1 MLSLLGLML
10 AGLALVW
17 ILGSYRTLG
26 RNFLYAVPA
35 LNVLADMFVDVWSV
49 GGVHSGVIRAAV
61 LTLFICLSV
70 PTLRLSRDTVLVC
83 ALVGYLAL
91 LLPGTSNPPH
101 SFEMWL
107 RLTLAV
113 MMLPIAHATVLTV
126 RELRKLNIGLA
137 VAVFVIVVQFVAAQ
151 VFQLGST
158 VYGEEQAYLVGGN
171 SGVYITYVIAYAL
184 VSLPLAFRSQSFRS
198 PAARLFMGG
207 LAVAAICVLF
217 LVFRRGAILGFLVGT
232 IVYVL
237 YTRNRGRAT
246 ALVGAGAVAMVAA
259 MPLIGDRLASIY
271 SERGDVVAFIENTDQ
286 GRMAEFELVW
296 REFLDRGVRHAM
308 FGSDLFNSRAYLGE
322 TRTLHVDYT
331 NLLLGAGIVG
341 LGLYLL
347 IFFWIVRE
355 ANRRARLLRAFP
367 LAAEIRATLLGLVA
381 TCLVVSFST
390 QIWAVG
396 PLSCAFLYFGALL
409 GLLRPV
415 PVEVPA
421 AAQVQVARR
430 PELALASSRPAPR
443 LAP

>member
-137 VAVFVIVVQFVAAQ
+137 VAIFIIVVQFVAAQ
-151 VFQLGST
+151 IFQLGST
-158 VYGEEQAYLVGGN
+158 VYGENHAYLMGGT
-171 SGVYITYVIAYAL
+171 SGVYITYFIAYAL

-198 PAARLFMGG
+198 PGARLFMGG
-207 LAVAAICVLF
+207 LATAAICVLF
-217 LVFRRGAILGFLVGT
+217 LVFRRGAILGLLVGT
-232 IVYVL
+232 VVYVL
-237 YTRNRGRAT
+237 YTPNRGRAT
-246 ALVGAGAVAMVAA
+246 ALVGAGALAMAAA
-259 MPLIGDRLASIY
+259 MPVIGDRLVSVY
-271 SERGDVVAFIENTDQ
+271 SDRGDVVGFVENTER
-286 GRMAEFELVW
+286 GRMAEFGLVW
-296 REFLDRGVRHAM
+296 REFLDNGIRHAM
-308 FGSDLFNSRAYLGE
+308 FGTDLFNSRAYLRE
-322 TRTLHVDYT
+322 SRTLHVDYT
-331 NLLLGAGIVG
+331 NLLLGAGVVG
-341 LGLYLL
+341 LALYLI
-347 IFFWIVRE
+347 IFIWLVRE
-355 ANRRARLLRAFP
+355 VNRRARLLRAIP
-367 LAAEIRATLLGLVA
+367 LAAEIRATLLAMIA

-390 QIWAVG
+390 QIWAIG
-396 PLSCAFLYFGALL
+396 PLSCAFLYFGALM

-415 PVEVPA
+415 PV
-421 AAQVQVARR
+421 
-430 PELALASSRPAPR
+430 PAPR
-443 LAP
+443 RLVEAFTTPRSAPRVVP